1 MGFSVIRYI
10 ERNINFMS
18 KSIGI
23 DLGTTNSVAAI
34 KKVHTEVLKNA
45 EGEFIT
51 PSCVT
56 VKKKKLPFS
65 KPVFVVGKH
74 ALEWMKQDPKNTIVA
89 IKRLMGR
96 SYRNEHVQQIIA
108 DRELH
113 YQIKR
118 HSKGTEKSLA
128 VILNG
133 KEYTPEMISSKILE
147 KIRVDA
153 TKSQGDEVDYAVITV
168 PAYFNDKQKHA
179 TRTAAALAGLK
190 VRRLLP
196 EPTAAAISFG
206 VDNVNK
212 DEAKTVLIFDFGG
225 GTFDLSVLTISGG
238 QFIEQG
244 KGGDMWLGGEDIDRF
259 ITDYVLAET
268 GKENQIDNMKKFV
281 ENQDEKQKNLFFG
294 ELKTKVEKAK
304 IRLSDEDEAYIEI
317 LGILKDSDGDS
328 IDVDVELTREQF
340 DKIIAPVVDTTIRL
354 TRKILEDIHF
364 TPDLID
370 NVLLVGGS
378 SRIPKVVE
386 AMKQEFGDE
395 KVLVHERPMLAIAE
409 GAAILSHRLAD
420 TYECPN
426 CGQTVSQSDKVC
438 KKCEFDLEKYIIEQG
453 VIDIVHSA
461 AHDYYIY
468 LENNEKHLFVE
479 KNTPLPFEKTE
490 VFKLVHPEQKL
501 VHMKFINV
509 VNEADEPIGD
519 LWLGIDIDEEKDEK
533 KKKDALHVAI
543 TLKIDENNL
552 IEVTAALQEYPDI
565 QLSKTL
571 SRGKSDEKL
580 FLSLEKTIAEANRK
594 GYSEYTIIDFLYR
607 SLSIIKN
614 IHTVVNQKTGEV
626 DEPMYKLSAM
636 KIEKADRMAA
646 EGHNSKTS
654 IYYANTVLHSFGPA
668 IPPKNQA
675 DIRKKMKHLEEMD
688 EHGTY
693 DENVRALKNFG
704 ESVDKLGGV
713 NTLMQI
719 QKAGDICME
728 TQPSKAPKFYRCI
741 EDIMEEFKNGNK
753 KKASELLTG
762 IMPETY
768 SIINKFEAKTGVIYK
783 DIAK

>member
-1 MGFSVIRYI
+1 
-10 ERNINFMS
+10 MS

-34 KKVHTEVLKNA
+34 RKVHTEVLKNA
-45 EGEFIT
+45 EGGLIT
-51 PSCVT
+51 PSCIT
-56 VKKKKLPFS
+56 VKKKKLPFFS

-74 ALEWMKQDPKNTIVA
+74 ALEWMKQDPENTIVA

-96 SYRNEHVQQIIA
+96 SYRNKHVQQIIV
-108 DRELH
+108 DRELR
-113 YQIKR
+113 YRINR
-118 HSKGTEKSLA
+118 HSKGTENSLA
-128 VILNG
+128 VILDG
-133 KEYTPEMISSKILE
+133 KEYTPEEISSKILE
-147 KIRVDA
+147 KIRIDA
-153 TKSQGDEVDYAVITV
+153 AKSQGDKVDYAVITV

-206 VDNVNK
+206 VDNVK
-212 DEAKTVLIFDFGG
+212 GDDAKTVLVFDFGG

-268 GKENQIDNMKKFV
+268 GKEYQIDDMKKFI
-281 ENQDEKQKNLFFG
+281 ENQDEKQKNLFLG

-304 IRLSDEDEAYIEI
+304 IRLSDENEAYIEI

-340 DKIIAPVVDTTIRL
+340 NEIIAPVVDTTIRH

-378 SRIPKVVE
+378 AQIPKVVE
-386 AMKQEFGDE
+386 AMKQEFGDK

-420 TYECPN
+420 TYECPK

-438 KKCEFDLEKYIIEQG
+438 ESCKFDLEKYIIEQG

-490 VFKLVHPEQKL
+490 VFKLVHPKQKL

-519 LWLGIDIDEEKDEK
+519 LWLGIDTDEKEDKK
-533 KKKDALHVAI
+533 KKKDSLHVAI

-552 IEVTAALQEYPDI
+552 IEVAAVLKEYPDV

-580 FLSLEKTIAEANRK
+580 FLSLEKMINEANSK
-594 GYSEYTIIDFLYR
+594 GYTDYTMIDILYR

-614 IHTVVNQKTGEV
+614 INTVVNQRTGEV
-626 DEPMYKLSAM
+626 DESIYELSAM
-636 KIEKADRMAA
+636 KIEKANRMAA

-654 IYYANTVLHSFGPA
+654 IYYANTALHSFGPA
-668 IPPKNQA
+668 IPPKDQT
-675 DIRKKMKHLEEMD
+675 DLRKKMKSLEEMD

-693 DENVRALKNFG
+693 DENVRALKDFH

-713 NTLMQI
+713 NSLMQI
-719 QKAGDICME
+719 QKAGDICMT
-728 TQPSKAPKFYRCI
+728 TQPSKAPKFYRCLD
-741 EDIMEEFKNGNK
+741 DIMEEFKNGNE
-753 KKASELLTG
+753 KKAFKLLTD

-768 SIINKFEAKTGVIYK
+768 AIISKFDAKTGVIYK
-783 DIAK
+783 DITK